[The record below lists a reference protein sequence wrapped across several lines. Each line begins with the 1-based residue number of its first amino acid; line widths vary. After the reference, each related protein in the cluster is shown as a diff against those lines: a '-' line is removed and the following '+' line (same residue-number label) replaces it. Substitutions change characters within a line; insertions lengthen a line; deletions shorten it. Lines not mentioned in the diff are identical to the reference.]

1 MAVEA
6 AELGTWRA
14 DFGAD
19 RFDGSARCRAM
30 PALPAALGPLETWQM
45 AVAGVHPQDRAALA
59 AAVQQ
64 CVAAGGGVRAE
75 SGSRGVAARRLGLA
89 RRPAQLAGGAEQ
101 PPSVQGGMED
111 IMPRA
116 AGSQFG

>member
-89 RRPAQLAGGAEQ
+89 RRPAKLAGGAEQ
-101 PPSVQGGMED
+101 PPSVQGGMD
-111 IMPRA
+111 DVTPRA